1 MKEQALI
8 IEVHRLT
15 IHFFLVF
22 HTFTAYLLFQVI
34 NIHF

>member
-8 IEVHRLT
+8 IEVLRLT
-15 IHFFLVF
+15 IHICLMF